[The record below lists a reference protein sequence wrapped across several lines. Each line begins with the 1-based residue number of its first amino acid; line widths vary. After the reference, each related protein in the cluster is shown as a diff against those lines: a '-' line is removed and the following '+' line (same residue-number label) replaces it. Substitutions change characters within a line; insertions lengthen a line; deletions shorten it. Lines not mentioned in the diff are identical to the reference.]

1 MHDRF
6 SPRALLLIALVLPI
20 AGCTN
25 SVVDSL
31 AVTPTI
37 QSLSVGQTVQL
48 TATGTTGHGSNH
60 PSTTSDVTDSA
71 TWTSSTPAVAS
82 VNSTGLATALTAG
95 TTTITAND
103 KRLHGNHYRERGCD
117 GDGIV
122 RARAAPAARWSR
134 WPSSPVRSRWQIPS
148 ETTQFL
154 AIGTT
159 STGATVNLTSQVAWS
174 TSSTQIA
181 TVGASTG
188 LATALT
194 AGHVTVVALYTS
206 GGSTLTGTASFTVS
220 QGSTEQYTVGN
231 DRSKRRV
238 SFSLWTNGAV
248 DCTGHAGKHRP

>member
-25 SVVDSL
+25 SLVDSL
-31 AVTPTI
+31 AVTPTSP
-37 QSLSVGQTVQL
+37 SLSVGQTVQL

-60 PSTTSDVTDSA
+60 PSTTADVTDSA
-71 TWTSSTPAVAS
+71 TWTSSSPAVAS
-82 VNSTGLATALTAG
+82 ISSTGLATALTAG
-95 TTTITAND
+95 TTTITATINGYTGTITASATVTVGA
-103 KRLHGNHYRERGCD
+103 LSGTG
-117 GDGIV
+117 GATGTVSSLAIL
-122 RARAAPAARWSR
+122 
-134 WPSSPVRSRWQIPS
+134 PSSQSVAIPS

-181 TVGASTG
+181 TIGGSTG

-194 AGHVTVVALYTS
+194 EGTVTVIALYTS
-206 GGSTLTGTASFTVS
+206 GGSTIAGTASFYRECRIV
-220 QGSTEQYTVGN
+220 E
-231 DRSKRRV
+231 
-238 SFSLWTNGAV
+238 
-248 DCTGHAGKHRP
+248 